1 MKMLSGKEL
10 KKAIEE
16 GQEVV
21 MFKYQGYGFWSAPK
35 KVSAEVALRK
45 AQVVVFDEYGDS
57 HCPYGFELA

>member
-1 MKMLSGKEL
+1 MLNGKEL

-16 GQEVV
+16 GKELA
-21 MFKYQGYGFWSAPK
+21 MRKYKFFGEWSAPK

-45 AQVVVFDEYGDS
+45 AQVVVFDEDGMA

>member
-1 MKMLSGKEL
+1 MLNGKEL

-16 GQEVV
+16 GKALA
-21 MFKYQGYGFWSAPK
+21 MRKYKYFGVWSAPK

-45 AQVVVFDEYGDS
+45 AQVVVFDEDGMA

>member
-1 MKMLSGKEL
+1 MLSVKEL
-10 KKAIEE
+10 VKALEK

-21 MFKYQGYGFWSAPK
+21 MFKYKEFGCWSVPK

-45 AQVVVFDEYGDS
+45 AQVTVFDEDGMA